1 MPGEAEF
8 QLEGGSHE
16 SLVKAE
22 LNPTRVASGI
32 HAQRSVLAVIQTQ
45 HGRGT
50 IGASAIKCWWAG
62 PNQSAC

>member
-22 LNPTRVASGI
+22 LNPTHGKQNSRGEEL
-32 HAQRSVLAVIQTQ
+32 LALTETQ
-45 HGRGT
+45 HGHGT
-50 IGASAIKCWWAG
+50 VG
-62 PNQSAC
+62 